1 MKVAVIGSRTITN
14 IDIERYIPKGI
25 TMLITGGA
33 TGVDT
38 IAEKYADRK
47 HIKKQVFR
55 PDYERYGKSAP
66 LMRDKLIVD
75 NADIVIAIWDG
86 VSGGTNYTVKY
97 AERIGKPFELHIVY

>member
-1 MKVAVIGSRTITN
+1 MKVAVIGSRTISN
-14 IDIERYIPKGI
+14 IDIERFIPKGI
-25 TMLITGGA
+25 TLLITGGA

-47 HIKKQVFR
+47 KIKKQIIR
-55 PDYERYGKSAP
+55 PDYERYGKRAP
-66 LMRDKLIVD
+66 LMRDKLIVE

-86 VSGGTNYTVKY
+86 TSGGTNYTVKY